1 MARHCPLQL
10 ILPLPLPRLLQ
21 PALTG
26 MAPRTWSW
34 TSCPAVQSSYHQP
47 HRQPQVDPPKYLGM
61 IQRRVYD
68 LSVEAAAGAIAEENG
83 ARGQQAGR
91 QGGAGNGARAL
102 EDDVERRVQLQGR

>member
-1 MARHCPLQL
+1 
-10 ILPLPLPRLLQ
+10 
-21 PALTG
+21 
-26 MAPRTWSW
+26 
-34 TSCPAVQSSYHQP
+34 
-47 HRQPQVDPPKYLGM
+47 M